1 MRGAAN
7 ILHGG
12 AIILYSMASILSNVP
27 EILHVQHQFFE
38 IFLCVLEFSKRKI
51 YFFSKVLNTHPP
63 TKNDRQKN
71 QK

>member
-1 MRGAAN
+1 MHGAAD

-38 IFLCVLEFSKRKI
+38 IFLSVLEFSKGK
-51 YFFSKVLNTHPP
+51 YTFFKSA
-63 TKNDRQKN
+63 QKLV
-71 QK
+71 